1 MILDTQNLHSS
12 AGIPANAE
20 EHEGTNHSHRLDA
33 VAPIHKSVTR
43 NPFKKLYHWVLH
55 WAYTPYGIWALVL
68 DAFAE
73 SSFFPVPPDALLIAL
88 SLSRPRKAFWYALL
102 CSVASVLGGVLGYLI
117 GLWFMD
123 IIGMPI
129 LDAYGFVDK
138 FEQVAQLYNKYSGIA
153 VAIAGFTPIPYKVFT
168 IAAGA
173 CKINFLIFLIASILS
188 RGARFFLVA
197 GLMALFGE
205 KVKAYID
212 KYFNLLT
219 LIFGL
224 LVVLGFVVVKFI
236 VAK

>member
-1 MILDTQNLHSS
+1 MILDTQNFHSS
-12 AGIPANAE
+12 AGESANNRE
-20 EHEGTNHSHRLDA
+20 QTEINHPHRLNEVS
-33 VAPIHKSVTR
+33 VASGPGTR
-43 NPFKKLYHWVLH
+43 NPLRKLYHWVLH
-55 WAYTPYGIWALVL
+55 WAYTPYGTWALIL

-88 SLSRPRKAFWYALL
+88 SLSRPKKAIWYALL
-102 CSVASVLGGVLGYLI
+102 CSVASILGGVLGYLI

-129 LDAYGFVDK
+129 LEAYGFVDK

-173 CKINFLIFLIASILS
+173 CRISFLIFIVASILS
-188 RGARFFLVA
+188 RSARFFLVA
-197 GLMALFGE
+197 GMMAIFGE
-205 KVKAYID
+205 KVKTYID

-219 LIFGL
+219 LIFGVL
-224 LVVLGFVVVKFI
+224 LLLGFVAVKFFI
-236 VAK
+236 GK